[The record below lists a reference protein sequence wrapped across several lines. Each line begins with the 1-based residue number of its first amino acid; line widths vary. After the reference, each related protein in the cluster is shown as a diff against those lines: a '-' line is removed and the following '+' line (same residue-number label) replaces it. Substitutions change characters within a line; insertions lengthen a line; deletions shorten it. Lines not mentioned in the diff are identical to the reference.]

1 MKHRPINNTDSNRL
15 KWVEQLTYLMD
26 EQFRF
31 PGTNFRFGVDPL
43 LNLIPG
49 AGGFTGLI
57 ISAALVLTMAR
68 HGASG
73 RIVVLMAI
81 NIFLDATIG
90 SIPLIGQ
97 IFDFFYKANKKNI
110 RLLREHYYEGKHA
123 GSGKNILVFVVLLF
137 LVLFAL
143 FVYLAFELIVWVIS
157 WF

>member
-1 MKHRPINNTDSNRL
+1 MNNRTPGTTENKNL

-49 AGGFTGLI
+49 AGSFTGLI
-57 ISAALVLTMAR
+57 VSAALVLTMAR

-73 RIVVLMAI
+73 KIVVLMAI
-81 NIFLDATIG
+81 NVFLDATIG
-90 SIPLIGQ
+90 SIPVIGQ

-110 RLLREHYYEGKHA
+110 RLLREHYYEGKHT
-123 GSGKNILVFVVLLF
+123 GSGKNILLLVGVVLTLLLILF
-137 LVLFAL
+137 LFI
-143 FVYLAFELIVWVIS
+143 AFQLIEWVIG